1 MNKRLQIILFQF
13 SFLFFI
19 SASVLADDISQL
31 EKQIQKAEPAAKSEM
46 LIELSKQYVTID
58 INKAQSVAEQAL
70 KQAQTIKDQMQEA
83 AAYHNLG
90 RLYMSI
96 GDKTKAIAYFRKAYN
111 LRKSISDFKGLNQTA
126 INIGTYYQEI
136 GKNDLAQDYYL
147 EALDGAIKAPY
158 EKGQGIAYLQL
169 GNLRNNQAKYQEAL
183 EYYQSA
189 LKIFDKIGFEDGV
202 ASSMN
207 NIGFMY
213 QNLNK
218 KADALKYF
226 KMALKFSEGLKNYKA
241 IGDALNNCGNIY
253 GLKPDRTK
261 EPDTSQYYLY
271 MPDSAA
277 WYFGQA
283 IINFEKVGYKKGIV
297 SATANIGLEYM
308 YLGQFDKALSNLNK
322 ALALNEEVND
332 TYEFSSIYRG
342 MGLVYYY
349 KKDYNNAILY
359 FKKGLVVSDKLGF
372 KEHIMMN
379 NRFLSESYEG
389 MEEYKPALEY
399 LKKYIYFQEELR
411 GKQQDKILQEMET
424 KYETVKKEQ
433 QLQIANKENDFQK
446 KIIYFA
452 LIGGAI
458 VFIFLVIMSIQFIQK
473 RRANKILSEKNIEIM
488 LQKEEIEAQRD
499 EIELQKDQ
507 VEQQKNLIEEQ
518 QKGIMDSIHYARR
531 IQEAILPQHDTIQ
544 EINPNSFVLFKPRDV
559 VSGDFYWMGQKGN
572 KNMIIAADCTG
583 HGVPGAFM
591 SMLGTAFLNEIT
603 GSTNELSSDA
613 ILNELR
619 AHVITSLKQTGKQGE
634 QKDGMDLVLYQYD
647 RDSLE
652 LEFAGANNPL
662 VIIRKTVHHTI
673 SFDNP
678 RISEEES
685 TNDTTGESYTI
696 IQLKAD
702 KMPIG
707 IYAEQRPFASIK
719 LQLMPGDALYSFSD
733 GYIDQFGGAQGK
745 KYLIKRFKKFL
756 VNIQH
761 IAIVDQKGLL
771 DTELLEWRGEGEQ
784 IDDIIVIG
792 IQV

>member
-1 MNKRLQIILFQF
+1 
-13 SFLFFI
+13 
-19 SASVLADDISQL
+19 
-31 EKQIQKAEPAAKSEM
+31 
-46 LIELSKQYVTID
+46 
-58 INKAQSVAEQAL
+58 
-70 KQAQTIKDQMQEA
+70 
-83 AAYHNLG
+83 
-90 RLYMSI
+90 
-96 GDKTKAIAYFRKAYN
+96 
-111 LRKSISDFKGLNQTA
+111 
-126 INIGTYYQEI
+126 
-136 GKNDLAQDYYL
+136 
-147 EALDGAIKAPY
+147 
-158 EKGQGIAYLQL
+158 
-169 GNLRNNQAKYQEAL
+169 
-183 EYYQSA
+183 
-189 LKIFDKIGFEDGV
+189 
-202 ASSMN
+202 
-207 NIGFMY
+207 MY

-226 KMALKFSEGLKNYKA
+226 KMALKFSEGIKNYKSM
-241 IGDALNNCGNIY
+241 GDALNNCGNIY
-253 GLKPDRTK
+253 GLKPDRAK

-297 SATANIGLEYM
+297 SATSNIGMEYM
-308 YLGQFDKALSNLNK
+308 YLGQYDKALSYVNK

-342 MGLVYYY
+342 MGLVYFY

-359 FKKGLVVSDKLGF
+359 FKKGLDVSEILGF
-372 KEHIMMN
+372 KEHVMMN

-389 MEEYKPALEY
+389 LGDYKPALDY
-399 LKKYIYFQEELR
+399 LKTYIYYQEVLR
-411 GKQQDKILQEMET
+411 GKQQDKVLQEMET

-446 KIIYFA
+446 KIIYYA

-507 VEQQKNLIEEQ
+507 VEKQKDLIEEQ

-531 IQEAILPQHDTIQ
+531 IQEAILPQRDTIQ

-559 VSGDFYWMGQKGN
+559 VSGDFYWMGQKGT

-603 GSTNELSSDA
+603 GSTTELSSDTV
-613 ILNELR
+613 LNELR

-647 RDSLE
+647 RNTLE
-652 LEFAGANNPL
+652 LEYAGANNPL
-662 VIIRKTVHHTI
+662 VIIRKTANHTVP
-673 SFDNP
+673 FDHP
-678 RISEEES
+678 RIAEDEVV
-685 TNDTTGESYTI
+685 NDTTGESYTI
-696 IQLKAD
+696 IQLRAD

-719 LQLMPGDALYSFSD
+719 LQLIPGDALYSFSD
-733 GYIDQFGGAQGK
+733 GYIDQFGGEQGK

-756 VNIQH
+756 VNLQH
-761 IAIVDQKGLL
+761 VAVVDQKARLE
-771 DTELLEWRGEGEQ
+771 TELLEWRGEGDQ